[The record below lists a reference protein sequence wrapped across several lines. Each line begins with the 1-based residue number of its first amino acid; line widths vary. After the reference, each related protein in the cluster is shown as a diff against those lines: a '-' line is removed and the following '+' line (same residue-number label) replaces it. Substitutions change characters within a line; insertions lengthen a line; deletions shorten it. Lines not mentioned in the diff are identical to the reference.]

1 MSTCPT
7 NVSSFD
13 NLQEG
18 CCRQTHVNPFTW
30 DLHVVGFECREAS
43 GWFVLVLFF
52 TLMIKVG
59 QNYLITKMGQAEREL
74 MQKNPSERNLY
85 WLIVYEAVSGVIG
98 IFSILVITGNN
109 AFIWLWVILCN
120 CGGVYWAYSRTP
132 ADHHSISLE
141 ILNMLEKHDS
151 SPKDSNVRK
160 VVKKLKKILEET
172 DTKDVEIPEEVVNL
186 RKRLII

>member
-1 MSTCPT
+1 MSTCSED
-7 NVSSFD
+7 VSSFD

-18 CCRQTHVNPFTW
+18 CCRQTHMNPFTW
-30 DLHVVGFECREAS
+30 DLHIVGVECKEAL
-43 GWFVLVLFF
+43 GWFVIVLIA
-52 TLMIKVG
+52 TDKVG
-59 QNYLITKMGQAEREL
+59 QNLLYTKMGQWSAML
-74 MQKNPSERNLY
+74 MQKNPKDRNLY
-85 WLIVYEAVSGVIG
+85 WLIVYEAISGIIG

-120 CGGVYWAYSRTP
+120 CGGVFWAYSRTP

-141 ILNMLEKHDS
+141 ILNMLGKHDN

-160 VVKKLKKILEET
+160 VVKMLKKLLEET
-172 DTKDVEIPEEVVNL
+172 DIKDVDVPDEVVNI